1 MPRSLHIPLLL
12 CLAGVLSAAEKPNFI
27 LIFVDD
33 LGYSDIGPF
42 GSKLHRTPHLDR
54 MASEGRKLTS
64 FYVTANVCTPSRSS
78 LMTGSYPRRVGL
90 DENEKGQWVLFPGNQ
105 EGLHSNEVTLAE
117 ALKDV
122 GYKTACVGKWHL
134 GDQRAFLPTR
144 QGFDSYFGIPYSNDM
159 GHDSRKEP
167 YRYPPLPLLRM
178 EDVIEEEPDQRLI
191 TKRYTEEALRFIEES
206 KDSPFFLYLAHT
218 MPHWPQYSSE
228 KFAGRSRNGKWG
240 DTVEEIDWSTGQI
253 FAKLEQLGID
263 RSTLVVFTSDNGG
276 ATRHGASNAPLRGGK
291 GTTWEGG
298 HRVCFLAR
306 WPGHVPAGTASDELA
321 ISVDILPTFAA
332 MAGAEVPVDRVID
345 GKDIGP
351 LLLSEKPGPT
361 PHLAY
366 YYYFMTHLNAVR
378 SGRWKLHVARMG
390 GRYPDY
396 EPNPILELYD
406 LSSDVGE
413 TRNVANAFP
422 QVVDRLKALAEVARA
437 DLGDGKRAGNNVRPP
452 GLIKQA
458 VTLTSN

>member
-1 MPRSLHIPLLL
+1 
-12 CLAGVLSAAEKPNFI
+12 
-27 LIFVDD
+27 
-33 LGYSDIGPF
+33 
-42 GSKLHRTPHLDR
+42 
-54 MASEGRKLTS
+54 
-64 FYVTANVCTPSRSS
+64 
-78 LMTGSYPRRVGL
+78 MTY
-90 DENEKGQWVLFPGNQ
+90 
-105 EGLHSNEVTLAE
+105 
-117 ALKDV
+117 
-122 GYKTACVGKWHL
+122 
-134 GDQRAFLPTR
+134 RAP
-144 QGFDSYFGIPYSNDM
+144 
-159 GHDSRKEP
+159 
-167 YRYPPLPLLRM
+167 
-178 EDVIEEEPDQRLI
+178 
-191 TKRYTEEALRFIEES
+191 
-206 KDSPFFLYLAHT
+206 
-218 MPHWPQYSSE
+218 
-228 KFAGRSRNGKWG
+228 
-240 DTVEEIDWSTGQI
+240 
-253 FAKLEQLGID
+253 
-263 RSTLVVFTSDNGG
+263 TSDNPPTITKVYAIG
-276 ATRHGASNAPLRGGK
+276 HGASNAPLRGGK

-351 LLLSEKPGPT
+351 LLLSEQPGPT

-413 TRNVANAFP
+413 RRNVANAFP